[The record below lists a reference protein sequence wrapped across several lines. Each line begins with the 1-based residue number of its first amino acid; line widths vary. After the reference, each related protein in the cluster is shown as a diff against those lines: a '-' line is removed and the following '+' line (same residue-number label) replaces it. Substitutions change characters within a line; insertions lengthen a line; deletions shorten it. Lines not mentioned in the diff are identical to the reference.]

1 IHRGNL
7 YVSKDEKGVYE
18 IARRTLRTQDSVWI
32 DPQKGTPGALA
43 NKEEFDREWE
53 ARTPHDRKSHADY
66 RIQDCELSTQEAGGE
81 RSILFSHRRGWLDD
95 GGGNSVD
102 DVRVAFEVELTSPKG
117 QILAEVVNA
126 YGKFELLLDTD
137 GASWLS
143 HYQPDKLGNVSSKP
157 TGQDL
162 LKDVPLTVDR
172 RYKVELLIF
181 DGMAYARI
189 NQAVRGKLAFIT
201 NQN

>member
-1 IHRGNL
+1 
-7 YVSKDEKGVYE
+7 
-18 IARRTLRTQDSVWI
+18 
-32 DPQKGTPGALA
+32 
-43 NKEEFDREWE
+43 
-53 ARTPHDRKSHADY
+53 
-66 RIQDCELSTQEAGGE
+66 
-81 RSILFSHRRGWLDD
+81 
-95 GGGNSVD
+95 
-102 DVRVAFEVELTSPKG
+102 VRVAFEVELTSPKG

-189 NQAVRGKLAFIT
+189 NQAVRRKARLHHESERHRGERHDRPADLVRRAAASPSA
-201 NQN
+201 